1 MDLGLQQEGAGSSS
15 LGFLSRYKIRHPMR
29 VMIVCSTTGYQTRA
43 TRDAAASMDLE
54 TVFGSDRCH
63 VLDDPWRDGAL
74 ALRFEDPE
82 ESALRIVDY
91 ARSNPLDAIVPLG
104 DRTVPTAARAC
115 EALRLPAHPPEA
127 ADLCRD
133 KFHSRRRLREA
144 GLNIPK
150 FARYPLAEDPR
161 QIADIEFP
169 CVLKP
174 LSLSGSRGVI
184 RANNQEEFVSSF
196 ERVRALLLSPDV
208 LVMREVASAHIQVES
223 YIEGVEIAVEG
234 FVERGAMTVLA
245 IFDKP
250 DPLEGPFFEET
261 IYVTPSRLPPQTQ
274 EEVTQMVER
283 AVQALGLFH
292 GPFHAELRVNSKGAW
307 PLEVAARSIGGLCAR
322 ALRVSSPAL
331 GSGAPLEK
339 LVIALALG
347 WPVGPVRREDCAS
360 GVMMIPIEK
369 GGVYLGVEGLDKARA
384 TPGVEDVVITAKPSS
399 RLVPF
404 PEGCS
409 YPGFIF
415 ARDGAPERVE
425 DALRRAHCKLHF
437 LVTPDLPVVSSA
449 VASNK

>member
-1 MDLGLQQEGAGSSS
+1 
-15 LGFLSRYKIRHPMR
+15 MR

-43 TRDAAASMDLE
+43 YRDAAASMGLE
-54 TVFGSDRCH
+54 IAFGSDRCH
-63 VLDDPWRDGAL
+63 VLDDPWRDGAV

-82 ESALRIVDY
+82 ESARRIVDY
-91 ARSNPLDAIVPLG
+91 ARSHPLNAIVPLG
-104 DRTVPTAARAC
+104 DRTVSTAARAC
-115 EALRLPAHPPEA
+115 QALGLPSHPPEA
-127 ADLCRD
+127 ADICRD
-133 KFHSRRRLREA
+133 KFGSRQRLREA

-150 FARYPLAEDPR
+150 FARYPLTEDPR

-184 RANNQEEFVSSF
+184 RANNREEFVSSF
-196 ERVRALLLSPDV
+196 ERIRALLRSPDV
-208 LVMREVASAHIQVES
+208 QVMREAASEHIQVEN
-223 YIEGVEIAVEG
+223 YIEGAEIAVEG
-234 FVERGAMTVLA
+234 FVERGAASILA

-250 DPLEGPFFEET
+250 DPLDGPFFEET
-261 IYVTPSRLPPQTQ
+261 IYVTPSRLPREMQ
-274 EEVTQMVER
+274 EEVTKTVER
-283 AVQALGLFH
+283 AVQALGLFQ

-322 ALRVSSPAL
+322 ALRFSSPAL
-331 GSGAPLEK
+331 GGEAPLEK

-347 WPVGPVRREDCAS
+347 QPLGLPVQPVHREECAA

-369 GGVYLGVEGLDKARA
+369 GGIFLGVEGLDEARA
-384 TPGVEDVVITAKPSS
+384 TPGVEDVVITAKPST

-415 ARDGAPERVE
+415 ARGSTPEKVE
-425 DALRRAHCKLHF
+425 EALRRAHRKLRF
-437 LVTPDLPVVSSA
+437 LMTPELPVVSNA
-449 VASNK
+449 VTSVE

>member
-1 MDLGLQQEGAGSSS
+1 
-15 LGFLSRYKIRHPMR
+15 MR

-43 TRDAAASMDLE
+43 YRDAAASLGLE
-54 TVFGSDRCH
+54 VAFGSDRCH
-63 VLDDPWRDGAL
+63 VLDDPWRDGAV

-82 ESALRIVDY
+82 ESANRIVDY
-91 ARSNPLDAIVPLG
+91 ARSHPLNAIVPLG

-115 EALRLPAHPPEA
+115 RELGLPSHPPEA
-127 ADLCRD
+127 ADICRD
-133 KFHSRRRLREA
+133 KSRSRQRLREA
-144 GLNIPK
+144 GLNVPK
-150 FARYPLAEDPR
+150 FARYSVNEDPR
-161 QIADIEFP
+161 RITGIEFP

-184 RANNQEEFVSSF
+184 RANNREEFVRSF
-196 ERVRALLLSPDV
+196 ERIRALLLSPDV
-208 LVMREVASAHIQVES
+208 KVMREAASEHIQVES
-223 YIEGVEIAVEG
+223 YIEGAEIAVEG
-234 FVERGAMTVLA
+234 FVERGAASMLA

-250 DPLEGPFFEET
+250 DPLDGPFFEET
-261 IYVTPSRLPPQTQ
+261 IYVTPSRLQREIQ
-274 EEVTQMVER
+274 EEVTKTVER

-322 ALRVSSPAL
+322 ALRLSSPAL
-331 GSGAPLEK
+331 GSRAPLEK

-347 WPVGPVRREDCAS
+347 LNVQPVRREESAA

-369 GGVYLGVEGLDKARA
+369 GGIYLGVEGLDEARA
-384 TPGVEDVVITAKPSS
+384 TPGVEDVVLTAKPSS

-415 ARDGAPERVE
+415 ARARAPEMVE
-425 DALRRAHCKLHF
+425 EALRRAHRNLHF
-437 LVTPDLPVVSSA
+437 LMTPELPVVAGA
-449 VASNK
+449 VTSEE